1 MSFNPLQPLE
11 TVSGIDPR
19 IDYDNEHSYLAYRG
33 AKDISYVDYNPTNSS
48 GTSADG
54 QTTFNLFAPSRE
66 TSVDRLFL
74 LTGTAEVVITQLIT
88 QVGGTAIAAGLPFAK
103 NCFAPQSFPMN
114 SCIDNITL
122 QIDNQTINVRH
133 SDLFPLLKQYYF
145 SEEEL
150 KYFNSTTPTLFD
162 NEIFFKPGTV
172 NNVLNTN
179 TETPYSVIPSRGS
192 FPLNTGSYI
201 LTRTATAGD
210 GQRGTSTSKLYYTFT
225 EPIMLPPLAL
235 TAMNRTAGFNGISNI
250 KIQIIWKSPASS
262 FSQGYS
268 LAVLKNES
276 TSITEN
282 LSGLYAVDS
291 GTLAT
296 TYTPPNPV
304 FPTLGATPSSN
315 TTWTGTMTFSGL
327 KLCVGYLTLP
337 DIQVPPV
344 ISTFDFYNF
353 TYVTRQLES
362 IPPSTGTTTRTI
374 MSDNIQLPCVPHE
387 VYVAVVPQSNS
398 TDTTTVSATLGPIN
412 KAFVGQFKLP
422 LKNFRINVANQTA
435 LLSTQPPHLFYKHS
449 LENGLSFI
457 SYNNSGDF
465 YSLATKPSN
474 VLLDAGNSYVL
485 TDPPISHLYCF
496 KFGKDLQLADSSLSP
511 GVSCNLNFQLQ
522 CDVSNYLSATFTT
535 AQLYII
541 FGYEGVYTIS
551 PSKGASLQ
559 YFGLLSRQDVLDA
572 STEVDMSEIMPPSS
586 YGGAMV
592 AGGSFFSKLKKF
604 GKKAVKFIGKNKEKL
619 HQAVKLA
626 SELGVPFAGDVDR
639 AINMGE
645 KLVQGSQAV
654 HGSGGRLISPS
665 MGMIT
670 GSGMVTASQMRQR
683 LMK

>member
-11 TVSGIDPR
+11 TVSGVDPR

-74 LTGTAEVVITQLIT
+74 LSGIGTVTITN
-88 QVGGTAIAAGLPFAK
+88 TATMTENGDIVEAGAPFRSHS
-103 NCFAPQSFPMN
+103 FAPQSFPMN

-133 SDLFPLLKQYYF
+133 ADTFPLLKQYYF

-150 KYFNSTTPTLFD
+150 KYFNSMSPTLFD
-162 NEIFFKPGTV
+162 NEIFFTPGSQ
-172 NNVLNTN
+172 NNVLNSN
-179 TETPYSVIPSRGS
+179 NDTPYSVIPSRGS
-192 FPLNTGSYI
+192 FPLNVGSYVQQRPATANTDVN
-201 LTRTATAGD
+201 TRTK
-210 GQRGTSTSKLYYTFT
+210 TSTSKLIYHFI

-235 TAMNRTAGFNGISNI
+235 TAMNRTAGFNGVSNI
-250 KIQIIWKSPASS
+250 KLQIIWKSSASS
-262 FSQGYS
+262 FAQGYS
-268 LAVLKNES
+268 LAVLKDQSGSLS
-276 TSITEN
+276 TT
-282 LSGLYAVDS
+282 GV
-291 GTLAT
+291 
-296 TYTPPNPV
+296 YTPPA
-304 FPTLGATPSSN
+304 PTFIIPDHSTLTGPQTYSGIMEFSS
-315 TTWTGTMTFSGL
+315 F
-327 KLCVGYLTLP
+327 KLCIGYLTLP
-337 DIQVPPV
+337 DVQIPPV
-344 ISTFDFYNF
+344 ISTYDFYNF
-353 TYVTRQLES
+353 TYVTKTLDS
-362 IPPSTGTTTRTI
+362 ISPNVVDKLI
-374 MSDNIQLPCVPHE
+374 QSDNIQLPCVPHE
-387 VYVAVVPQSNS
+387 IYVAVVPQLNS
-398 TDTTTVSATLGPIN
+398 VDTTKVSDALGDIN
-412 KAFVGQFKLP
+412 KAYVGQFKFP
-422 LKNFRINVANQTA
+422 LKDFRINVANQTA

-449 LENGLSFI
+449 IENGLSFI

-465 YSLATKPSN
+465 YEKAVKITG
-474 VLLDAGNSYVL
+474 LDAITSVL
-485 TDPPISHLYCF
+485 SVNPPLGHLYCF
-496 KFGKDLQLADSSLSP
+496 KFGKDLQLADSSLAP
-511 GVSCNLNFQLQ
+511 GVSVNLNFQLQ
-522 CDVSNYLSATFTT
+522 CNLSNYLNATYTQ

-572 STEVDMSEIMPPSS
+572 ATEVDMSEIMPPSS
-586 YGGAMV
+586 YGGAMI
-592 AGGSFFSKLKKF
+592 AGGSFFGKLKKF
-604 GKKAVKFIGKNKEKL
+604 GKKAAKFIGKNKEKL

-645 KLVQGSQAV
+645 KLLQGSQAASQ
-654 HGSGGRLISPS
+654 GSGGRLIAPS

-670 GSGMVTASQMRQR
+670 GSGMVTSAQMRQR